1 MLLGVL
7 TDRFGDVALSPP
19 RNKPKISENF
29 RSVNPLIV
37 VSTNPARQRDWK
49 CRQVYHISQS
59 GSQRAQLF
67 DAPVDFVRY
76 LDRLDVYARRA
87 KVRLHAFGLTAM
99 ETQLLLEPLRRDA
112 ISAMMQQLQSDHSRY
127 MNQARGVS
135 GHLYCAHFH
144 ADLMANS
151 AQYRATLLTMER
163 ESLYSSAPAHAA
175 NEAQFTVAGTKVKLY
190 LNRWRRDFDFEDAGP
205 IAWDTWLHGKPYA
218 KAAGA

>member
-1 MLLGVL
+1 
-7 TDRFGDVALSPP
+7 
-19 RNKPKISENF
+19 
-29 RSVNPLIV
+29 
-37 VSTNPARQRDWK
+37 
-49 CRQVYHISQS
+49 
-59 GSQRAQLF
+59 
-67 DAPVDFVRY
+67 
-76 LDRLDVYARRA
+76 
-87 KVRLHAFGLTAM
+87 
-99 ETQLLLEPLRRDA
+99 
-112 ISAMMQQLQSDHSRY
+112 LQSDHSRY